1 MSLLISIF
9 LHVAAFTVAYVL
21 SRGILVKREEFAAR
35 FMPRP
40 PILKK
45 AFEFAKRPEISE
57 VQMEMLT
64 RTDQPRPV
72 ADLSKMIDISSLGAD
87 LFGTIAAGV
96 QFYAPPSGAK
106 AAEIEFKPVELVQ
119 PTRMTSVQE
128 AISVKSELLGI
139 KDLDTGR
146 YNAVIITNPEDKKAI
161 TGYFNMTLVRF
172 NYQDP
177 KVDTF
182 PLAIPNLL
190 RYMND
195 HTKIKAS
202 IKGQTIELSDPTLF
216 SAPFIYMT
224 GSECIVSLSPV
235 EIENLGNYLR
245 SGGFLFIEDIAKS
258 PKPGQS
264 PPGGIAGTTFDQQAK
279 AVLKEALGRDC
290 RFFRIPKTH
299 PLFHSFYDFDDGPP
313 LGGASGGNVNYL
325 EGIEIRGRLAVVF
338 SDLNISWY
346 WGDTEATGRE
356 RGLQF
361 GVNLIVYALTQPGGI
376 ANIGQYTW

>member
-9 LHVAAFTVAYVL
+9 LHGAVLGVALFY
-21 SRGILVKREEFAAR
+21 RGVFEKPPEFAVR

-45 AFEFAKRPEISE
+45 AFDLAKRPEISE

-64 RTDQPRPV
+64 RADQPRPV
-72 ADLSKMIDISSLGAD
+72 TDLTKLVDISSLGAD
-87 LFGTIAAGV
+87 LFGAITAGV

-106 AAEIEFKPVELVQ
+106 AAEVEFKPVELIQ

-128 AISVKSELLGI
+128 AISIKSELLGI
-139 KDLDTGR
+139 EHLDTGR

-195 HTKIKAS
+195 QTKIKTS
-202 IKGQTIELSDPTLF
+202 IKGQIIELSDPALS

-235 EIENLGNYLR
+235 EVENLGNYLR
-245 SGGFLFIEDIAKS
+245 SGGFLYIEDISKS
-258 PKPGQS
+258 PKPGAS
-264 PPGGIAGTTFDQQAK
+264 PSGGIKGTTFDQQAK
-279 AVLKEALGRDC
+279 FVLGEALGRDC
-290 RFFRIPKTH
+290 RFFRIPKAH
-299 PLFHSFYDFDDGPP
+299 PVFHSFYDFDDGPP

-325 EGIEIRGRLAVVF
+325 EGIDIRGRLAVVF
-338 SDLNISWY
+338 SDVNISWY
-346 WGDTEATGRE
+346 WGDSEATGRE

-361 GVNLIVYALTQPGGI
+361 GVNLIVHALTQPGGI

>member
-1 MSLLISIF
+1 MLASVF
-9 LHVAAFTVAYVL
+9 LHTAAFVISYVYL
-21 SRGILVKREEFAAR
+21 PKVGRKEEAR
-35 FMPRP
+35 RVRFVPRP

-45 AFEFAKRPEISE
+45 SFDLAKRPEISE
-57 VQMEMLT
+57 VQMEMLA
-64 RTDQPRPV
+64 RLDQPQPV
-72 ADLSKMIDISSLGAD
+72 ADLTRLVDISSLGAD
-87 LFGTIAAGV
+87 LLGAVTAGI

-106 AAEIEFKPVELVQ
+106 AASIEFKPVELVT
-119 PTRMTSVQE
+119 PTRMTAAQE
-128 AISVKSELLGI
+128 AVSIRTELLGM
-139 KDLDTGR
+139 KNLDTGR
-146 YNAVIITNPEDKKAI
+146 YNAVIITNPADKKAI
-161 TGYFNMTLVRF
+161 TGYFNMTLVEF

-202 IKGQTIELSDPTLF
+202 IKGQKIELSSPELF
-216 SAPFIYMT
+216 KAPFIYMT
-224 GSECIVSLSPV
+224 GQECVVSLSPV

-245 SGGFLFIEDIAKS
+245 SGGFLFVEDIAHS
-258 PKPGQS
+258 REEGA
-264 PPGGIAGTTFDQQAK
+264 PPDGGGIAGTTFDQQMR
-279 AVLKEALGRDC
+279 AVLKQALGRDAK
-290 RFFRIPKTH
+290 FFRIPKNH

-346 WGDTEATGRE
+346 WGDPNAAGRE